1 MIDKIQIMTG
11 DFDDTIN
18 AMSDESVGKLF
29 KAIFSFANDN
39 EPENIKDN
47 ELVAPTYFNLRNHI
61 LRLEESRQSKS
72 LAGRNGG
79 LKGGAP
85 AGNHNASK
93 TKQNK
98 AEQSK
103 TKQNNAPIPI
113 PNPIPIPK
121 DINTNVEEIV
131 SYLNEKTG
139 KRFQCKFA
147 TVKYINGRLNEGYTV
162 DDFKKVIDKKT
173 RKWKDDPKMFEFLR
187 PSTLFAPSHFDEYL
201 NEPDEAP
208 KAIDKINKYTSGNNS
223 LNPFNRFT
231 QRPDSEFDYDSYIKN

>member
-1 MIDKIQIMTG
+1 MKGGDRVLDKIQIMTG
-11 DFDDTIN
+11 DFDETVN

-29 KAIFSFANDN
+29 KAIFAFANDC

-61 LRLEESRQSKS
+61 MRLEEARQSKS
-72 LAGRNGG
+72 HAGRNGG

-93 TKQNK
+93 IKQNK

-103 TKQNNAPIPI
+103 TKQNNAPIP
-113 PNPIPIPK
+113 NPIPIPK
-121 DINTNVEEIV
+121 EINTNVEEIV

-139 KRFQCKFA
+139 KRFQCKGE
-147 TVKYINGRLNEGYTV
+147 TVKYINGRINDGYTV

-173 RKWKDDPKMFEFLR
+173 RKWKNDPKMCEFLR

-201 NEPDEAP
+201 NEPDTDP
-208 KAIDKINKYTSGNNS
+208 VVVRPTQ
-223 LNPFNRFT
+223 FNT
-231 QRPDSEFDYDSYIKN
+231 GLQRADYDMAELERRLVRN

>member
-1 MIDKIQIMTG
+1 MIEKIQIMTG

-29 KAIFSFANDN
+29 KAIFSFANDC

-61 LRLEESRQSKS
+61 LRLEDTRQSKS
-72 LAGRNGG
+72 HAGRNGG

-85 AGNHNASK
+85 VGNHNASK

-98 AEQSK
+98 AEQSR

-113 PNPIPIPK
+113 PIPIPNPIPK
-121 DINTNVEEIV
+121 DINTSGDFSDDVV
-131 SYLNEKTG
+131 RYLNEKTG
-139 KRFQCKFA
+139 RRFQVKGETA
-147 TVKYINGRLNEGYTV
+147 KYISGRINDGYTL
-162 DDFKKVIDKKT
+162 DDFKTVIDKKVK
-173 RKWKDDPKMFEFLR
+173 KWKNDPKMSQFLR

-201 NEPDEAP
+201 NEPD
-208 KAIDKINKYTSGNNS
+208 IDPVVVRPTQ
-223 LNPFNRFT
+223 FNT
-231 QRPDSEFDYDSYIKN
+231 GLQRSDYDMDDLERRLVKN